1 MLQNELT
8 TGIQSSSARL
18 ARLVTIL
25 SVILWLL
32 LLLERFG
39 WTAIVIAKDGVGREF
54 IRRIGYEVVAAC
66 PEATYLLSLW
76 WIRQALAAFA
86 HGDLYSPI
94 VPRMLR
100 RVGTM
105 LALGAFLNVFVVPAL
120 DRIMGLGPGYWIA
133 FDVTGLVLGAI
144 GLSLAIV
151 ARVLDRARDV
161 KAELDEIF

>member
-1 MLQNELT
+1 MPRKPLAAS
-8 TGIQSSSARL
+8 IQSSSARL
-18 ARLVTIL
+18 TRLVTVL
-25 SVILWLL
+25 SVILWVL

-39 WTAIVIAKDGVGREF
+39 WTAIVIAKSGVGREF
-54 IRRIGYEVVAAC
+54 LRRISYEFVAAC
-66 PEATYLLSLW
+66 PEAIYLLSLW
-76 WIRQALAAFA
+76 WIRQALAAYA

-100 RVGTM
+100 RVGSM
-105 LALGAFLNVFVVPAL
+105 LALGACLNVFVVPAL
-120 DRIMGLGPGYWIA
+120 DRMMGLGPGYWIA

-151 ARVLDRARDV
+151 ARVLERARDL